1 MKIFS
6 RRERGVL
13 VVALVLFILIGVF
26 PPWRYL
32 DGGFAGFHP
41 VFSPPPAQSDTLA
54 GQPAPEYTEI
64 HLIPMAMYNMER
76 KSQFSDEEM
85 IRPYLDIRKMMG
97 LGALVFLGSIVSIV
111 VLNRRKP
118 SAQNDETPRPS

>member
-6 RRERGVL
+6 RRERIVL
-13 VVALVLFILIGVF
+13 LTALVLFILIGVF

-32 DGGFAGFHP
+32 DGSFAGFRP

-54 GQPAPEYTEI
+54 GEPAPEYTEI

-76 KSQFSDEEM
+76 KSQFSEEEM

-97 LGALVFLGSIVSIV
+97 LGAFVFLGSIIAILL
-111 VLNRRKP
+111 LNNNQP
-118 SAQNDETPRPS
+118 SRSKEKTPRPS